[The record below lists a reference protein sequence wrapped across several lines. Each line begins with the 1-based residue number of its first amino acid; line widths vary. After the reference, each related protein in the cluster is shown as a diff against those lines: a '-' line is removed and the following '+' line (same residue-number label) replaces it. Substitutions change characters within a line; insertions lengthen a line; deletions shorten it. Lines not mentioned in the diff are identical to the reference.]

1 MTMPNYTV
9 HTYYHPEDGPP
20 AVKRVTAYRR
30 IPNKHWPG
38 HKVYEITETSGAAA
52 KREAKRRRVAD
63 ELSARSRS
71 VLRQVRECLGA
82 QEPED
87 DGFDYVLERVQND
100 GVCSFLVFMRNA
112 SLRGWT
118 TTYSE
123 AHRFSS
129 KQEAE
134 EHTGKKWGC
143 DAKPVPVARKD
154 KTPEESP

>member
-1 MTMPNYTV
+1 MPRYKV
-9 HTYYHPEDGPP
+9 HTYFYGGAPLIKFVD
-20 AVKRVTAYRR
+20 AYLRLQGLDR
-30 IPNKHWPG
+30 G
-38 HKVYEITETSGAAA
+38 HMAFEVEGASGAAA
-52 KREAKRRRVAD
+52 KREAKRRRVAH
-63 ELSARSRS
+63 ELAE
-71 VLRQVRECLGA
+71 LRTNEIGKLVRLAEEAA

-87 DGFDYVLERVQND
+87 DGFDYVLERVHND
-100 GVCSFLVFMRNA
+100 GVCSFLVFLRNA

-118 TTYSE
+118 TAYSE

-134 EHTGKKWGC
+134 EHTGKKWNC